1 MVTATPLLGT
11 CDRERPMTI
20 HDVQHAT
27 FVFARTSE
35 APVERV
41 FAALENPV
49 ERAQW
54 GVPSDKAALV
64 YEQADFREGGSDVFR
79 CGPKHDPQYRGVT
92 TYLDIVPNERIVS
105 TELVETNGR
114 KLLATMST
122 TTLEARSG
130 GTNITVTIQV
140 TSFGGED
147 MINGAK
153 NGTGASLD
161 NLVKALG

>member
-1 MVTATPLLGT
+1 MQT
-11 CDRERPMTI
+11 

-27 FVFARTSE
+27 FVFERMSE
-35 APVERV
+35 ASIDRV
-41 FAALENPV
+41 FAALANPV

-54 GVPSDKAALV
+54 GVPSDKTALV
-64 YEQADFREGGSDVFR
+64 YERADFREGGSDVFR
-79 CGPKHDPQYRGVT
+79 CGPKRDPQFRGVT
-92 TYLDIVPNERIVS
+92 TYLDIIPNERIVS

-122 TTLEARSG
+122 TMLERRNG

-140 TSFGGED
+140 TSLAGED

-161 NLVKALG
+161 NLVRALG

>member
-1 MVTATPLLGT
+1 MGN
-11 CDRERPMTI
+11 

-27 FVFARTSE
+27 FVFERMSS
-35 APVERV
+35 APVDRV
-41 FAALENPV
+41 FAALANPV
-49 ERAQW
+49 ERAEW
-54 GVPSDKAALV
+54 GVPSEKAALV
-64 YEQADFREGGSDVFR
+64 YEESDFREGGQDVFR

-105 TELVETNGR
+105 TELVEASGR

-122 TTLEARSG
+122 TTLQSR
-130 GTNITVTIQV
+130 GTGTSITVTIQV
-140 TSFGGED
+140 ASLAGED

-153 NGTGASLD
+153 SGTGASLD